1 MTDFSNRKG
10 RAGDSSGQ
18 AGRFG
23 KFGEKSGEKFNRSG
37 QGGQGRSQGQQG
49 QPEKRYDSRNGNNGG
64 GRYEGRYDNRYEG
77 RRDRPEDASGERRDD
92 RPSRDDRERRSYGG
106 GGRDGGRSFDG
117 DRRPDFGRA
126 NGDRPASPKK
136 VSKSFSG
143 GDRPSD
149 FGRGRDASGP
159 RHGDREF
166 GERGAGGRDFGD
178 KPFGDR
184 PFGDKRFGKKP
195 FGKRDF
201 GDRPFG
207 KKPFDGRGRSDE
219 RSGSRDGGD
228 RSFRGSEGGEG
239 RPKKFSAK
247 FAVKGKFGKPSYG
260 ERSDRP
266 ARFDRGDR
274 PTDGERGDRPAYGE
288 RGDRPARF
296 DRGDR
301 PAYSDRGE
309 RGDRGDRPARFNRDD
324 RPAYG
329 ERSDRPAYSDRRREG
344 QSWSQRSDRNGH
356 GADSAPANGSA
367 ATATLTDEAPESDT
381 IYGRH
386 SVIAA
391 LESGRTLHK
400 LWIVPQLRYDSRFM
414 GLLQTAKSNG
424 TIVDEANYTQLA
436 RITDGGNHQG
446 VAAQVAAYDYLEL
459 HDAIARA
466 KAASDRAVIVA
477 VDGITDP
484 HNLGAIARTAEA
496 LGAKGLVIPQ
506 RRAVGVTSTVA
517 KVAAGAIEHLDIAR
531 VGNLVQ
537 ALETLK
543 AEGFWIHGLA
553 AAGNEALEKADLTGP
568 IVLVIGAEGDG
579 LSLLVQKTCDVLLSI
594 PMTGHTPSLN
604 ASVAAGMAL
613 YEISR
618 QRRNQSLDLRNA

>member
-1 MTDFSNRKG
+1 
-10 RAGDSSGQ
+10 
-18 AGRFG
+18 
-23 KFGEKSGEKFNRSG
+23 
-37 QGGQGRSQGQQG
+37 
-49 QPEKRYDSRNGNNGG
+49 
-64 GRYEGRYDNRYEG
+64 
-77 RRDRPEDASGERRDD
+77 
-92 RPSRDDRERRSYGG
+92 
-106 GGRDGGRSFDG
+106 
-117 DRRPDFGRA
+117 
-126 NGDRPASPKK
+126 
-136 VSKSFSG
+136 
-143 GDRPSD
+143 
-149 FGRGRDASGP
+149 
-159 RHGDREF
+159 
-166 GERGAGGRDFGD
+166 
-178 KPFGDR
+178 
-184 PFGDKRFGKKP
+184 
-195 FGKRDF
+195 
-201 GDRPFG
+201 
-207 KKPFDGRGRSDE
+207 
-219 RSGSRDGGD
+219 
-228 RSFRGSEGGEG
+228 
-239 RPKKFSAK
+239 
-247 FAVKGKFGKPSYG
+247 
-260 ERSDRP
+260 
-266 ARFDRGDR
+266 
-274 PTDGERGDRPAYGE
+274 
-288 RGDRPARF
+288 
-296 DRGDR
+296 
-301 PAYSDRGE
+301 
-309 RGDRGDRPARFNRDD
+309 
-324 RPAYG
+324 
-329 ERSDRPAYSDRRREG
+329 
-344 QSWSQRSDRNGH
+344 
-356 GADSAPANGSA
+356 
-367 ATATLTDEAPESDT
+367 
-381 IYGRH
+381 
-386 SVIAA
+386 VIAA

-424 TIVDEANYTQLA
+424 TIIDEANYTQLA

-459 HDAIARA
+459 HDVIDRA

>member
-23 KFGEKSGEKFNRSG
+23 KFGEKFGEKSGEKFHRSG
-37 QGGQGRSQGQQG
+37 QGGQGRSQEQQG
-49 QPEKRYDSRNGNNGG
+49 QPEKRYDNRNGNN
-64 GRYEGRYDNRYEG
+64 
-77 RRDRPEDASGERRDD
+77 
-92 RPSRDDRERRSYGG
+92 GG

-117 DRRPDFGRA
+117 DR
-126 NGDRPASPKK
+126 PAFSKAFSKK
-136 VSKSFSG
+136 VKKSFSG
-143 GDRPSD
+143 GNRPSEL
-149 FGRGRDASGP
+149 GRGRDASGP

-178 KPFGDR
+178 KPFGDK
-184 PFGDKRFGKKP
+184 PFGKKP
-195 FGKRDF
+195 FGKRES

-207 KKPFDGRGRSDE
+207 KKLFDGRGRSDE

-228 RSFRGSEGGEG
+228 RSFRGGEGGEG
-239 RPKKFSAK
+239 RPKKWPQKFSAK

-260 ERSDRP
+260 ERSDQP
-266 ARFDRGDR
+266 AWFDRGDR

-288 RGDRPARF
+288 RS
-296 DRGDR
+296 DR
-301 PAYSDRGE
+301 PAYSDQR
-309 RGDRGDRPARFNRDD
+309 
-324 RPAYG
+324 
-329 ERSDRPAYSDRRREG
+329 DRRREG
-344 QSWSQRSDRNGH
+344 QSWNQRSDRRSDHNGH
-356 GADSAPANGSA
+356 GADSAPVNGSA

-424 TIVDEANYTQLA
+424 TIIDEANYTQLA

-459 HDAIARA
+459 HDVIDRA